1 MKKTIVLI
9 FVLASVGTI
18 AKAQNGFNS
27 NDKLLNVGVGLN
39 SYYAGGTPV
48 GASLEVGVAQNLS
61 LGVSFDYVGQTYRE
75 SGYNDNRFSALY
87 LGGRASYHFNRLLEL
102 NTNNVD
108 LYGGVALGY
117 RSFTWRDPYN
127 RNDLG
132 RDYNSGLY
140 LGLYAGGKLYF
151 TKKVSLFVELGAGGS
166 TNARIGLG
174 FKL

>member
-18 AKAQNGFNS
+18 AKAQNAFNS

-61 LGVSFDYVGQTYRE
+61 LGVSFDYIGHTY
-75 SGYNDNRFSALY
+75 SYPGYENRFSALY

-117 RSFTWRDPYN
+117 RSFSWRDPYN
-127 RNDLG
+127 GNDLG
-132 RDYNSGLY
+132 NNYNNGLY

>member
-1 MKKTIVLI
+1 MKKTTVL
-9 FVLASVGTI
+9 FFALVLAGTVS
-18 AKAQNGFNS
+18 KAQNAFNS

-39 SYYAGGTPV
+39 SYYTGGTPV

-61 LGVSFDYVGQTYRE
+61 LGVSFDYVGHTY
-75 SGYNDNRFSALY
+75 SYNNNRFSALY

-117 RSFTWRDPYN
+117 RSFTWRDPYTG
-127 RNDLG
+127 NDLG
-132 RDYNSGLY
+132 RDYNSGAY

-151 TKKVSLFVELGAGGS
+151 SKKVSLFLELGAGGS